1 MVIGLFFLLSII
13 ENELYMEKE
22 IPSSQLWSFYFLF
35 FLYIFHGFINW

>member
-22 IPSSQLWSFYFLF
+22 IPSSQLWSLF
-35 FLYIFHGFINW
+35 FIIHGFINW